1 MQTEIFNDL
10 KFVDLFVSKFRT
22 KFLYSCIQNRNHLVV
37 DLHRIVFR
45 IDLFN
50 ANFCSF
56 GDLRIN
62 VNDFSPLDTPTMATA
77 VVCLKNS
84 LGQPPIVPMQ
94 RKKNVRT
101 EDVFQRQISNRDFIH
116 SNQMERRGNHS
127 FSLFE
132 FLFCFELKSKRNSVY
147 QEKNK
152 LIRFNR
158 SISPNVI
165 VYRSFRDVRITKWIT

>member
-1 MQTEIFNDL
+1 MQTEIFNEL
-10 KFVDLFVSKFRT
+10 KFVDLSVSKFRT
-22 KFLYSCIQNRNHLVV
+22 KFLYLCIQNQNDLVV

-50 ANFCSF
+50 ANFCFFDDS
-56 GDLRIN
+56 RIN

-77 VVCLKNS
+77 VCKKNS

-116 SNQMERRGNHS
+116 SNRIERRGNHS

-132 FLFCFELKSKRNSVY
+132 FLLF
-147 QEKNK
+147 
-152 LIRFNR
+152 
-158 SISPNVI
+158 
-165 VYRSFRDVRITKWIT
+165 